1 VVEKTAVR
9 MSAAFPYVPPEAR
22 PDNLAAENGVHL
34 GNGGYFDNSGVF
46 ALSEWLK
53 EAVEGQTNKK
63 RILLLELDAFPDS
76 ANRDT
81 ETSKQWY
88 YQVSSPLETMLNV
101 RSEAQVARDKIS
113 GEDLQTIFNENGF
126 QTTWLLVRAHCQLA
140 SPIARVHC
148 VSVLGPRLPVRS
160 FQVRRSL
167 VPPSRSAYAYR
178 PPDSHFPHGPSIS
191 RVPVSLRQ
199 REACTSSLKA
209 PGFRFSKCSERF

>member
-1 VVEKTAVR
+1 LNEKQIPQVVAKHRNASRKWKAWNELSSVQRRCPASPTTVVEKTAVR

-101 RSEAQVARDKIS
+101 RSEAQVARDTRPANY
-113 GEDLQTIFNENGF
+113 LQ
-126 QTTWLLVRAHCQLA
+126 
-140 SPIARVHC
+140 
-148 VSVLGPRLPVRS
+148 
-160 FQVRRSL
+160 
-167 VPPSRSAYAYR
+167 
-178 PPDSHFPHGPSIS
+178 
-191 RVPVSLRQ
+191 
-199 REACTSSLKA
+199 
-209 PGFRFSKCSERF
+209 